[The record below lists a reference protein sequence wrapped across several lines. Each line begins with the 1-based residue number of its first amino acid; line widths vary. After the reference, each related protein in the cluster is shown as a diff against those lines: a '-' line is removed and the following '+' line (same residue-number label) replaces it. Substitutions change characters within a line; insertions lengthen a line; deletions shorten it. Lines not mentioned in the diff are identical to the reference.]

1 MKKTTWVMTVSFIT
15 NLILSIIKMI
25 VGFIGKS
32 SALMADGVHSFS
44 DLITDVVAILG
55 SVISRKPAD
64 KEHPFGHG
72 RLEYLTSVLI
82 AVVVLGIGLTL
93 IGTVVGSDS
102 QIPEK
107 IVIIVSIF
115 TIISKFL
122 LSRYLILRG
131 IKYDNQILLASG
143 YESEADV
150 YSSIIVLISS
160 ILMQLESIWHPFIY
174 ADKIAS
180 IIVGIFIVK
189 TGFSIL
195 KENISIL
202 IGSQDSDSENYKQI
216 ENIIL
221 SNKYIKKIDSLIIM
235 KYGYFYSLTVEVSMD
250 ANLSLKKA
258 HDEIEKI
265 EKELYKQNERNK
277 YIHIH
282 MNPYIEKKTNTD

>member
-1 MKKTTWVMTVSFIT
+1 MKKTTSVMIISFIT
-15 NLILSIIKMI
+15 NLILSIIKII

-32 SALMADGVHSFS
+32 SALIADGIHSFS

-72 RLEYLTSVLI
+72 RLEYLTSVFI
-82 AVVVLGIGLTL
+82 GGVVLGIGFAL
-93 IGTVVGSDS
+93 IGTVTGIDS
-102 QIPEK
+102 RIPDK
-107 IVIIVSIF
+107 IVIIVSLF
-115 TIISKFL
+115 TIILKFL
-122 LSRYLILRG
+122 LSKYLILRG

-150 YSSIIVLISS
+150 YSSIIVLISTV
-160 ILMQLESIWHPFIY
+160 LMQLESIWHPFIY

-180 IIVGIFIVK
+180 IIVGIFIIR

-195 KENISIL
+195 KENINIL
-202 IGSQDSDSENYKQI
+202 IGSQDTDKEYYKEI

-221 SNKYIKKIDSLIIM
+221 NNKYIKRIDSLISM

-265 EKELYKQNERNK
+265 EEELRKQNERNK

-282 MNPYIEKKTNTD
+282 MNPYIENKTNTD